1 VRWGNVE
8 LPLQAGVPVYERGP
22 AGRLAAVRV
31 YDDVQ
36 ALVEDI

>member
-8 LPLQAGVPVYERGP
+8 LPIQAGVAAYERGP
-22 AGRLAAVRV
+22 AGRLAAARV

-36 ALVEDI
+36 ALVKGI